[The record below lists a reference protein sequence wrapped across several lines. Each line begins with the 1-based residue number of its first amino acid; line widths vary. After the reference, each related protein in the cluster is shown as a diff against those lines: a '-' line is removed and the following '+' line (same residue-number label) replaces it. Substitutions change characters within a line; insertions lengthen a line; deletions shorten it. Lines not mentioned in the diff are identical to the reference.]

1 MTDDRAMAG
10 AADATARASLAAAD
24 WEHLKGV
31 IERAVARVCPGRL
44 MAQRDDIVQAALL
57 RVLNVLRQGEQGG
70 IRSSSYL
77 WQVAYTAT
85 VDELR
90 RVARRREVSLEEGE
104 VIAMPVRR
112 MPNPEQHAEG
122 VEAGEAI
129 RACLQTLARPR
140 RLAVTLHLYGFAAA
154 EASRTLG
161 WDLKQVR
168 NLTYRGLADLR
179 RCLASKGVN
188 P

>member
-1 MTDDRAMAG
+1 MIVGG
-10 AADATARASLAAAD
+10 ADPTGVPGTVAAD
-24 WEHLKGV
+24 WAHLKSV
-31 IERAVARVCPGRL
+31 IERAVARVCPRRL
-44 MAQRDDIVQAALL
+44 AAQRDDIVQTALL
-57 RVLNVLRQGEQGG
+57 RVLDVLRRGEQGG

-77 WQVAYTAT
+77 WQVAYTVT

-90 RVARRREVSLEEGE
+90 RVSRRREVSLEEGE

-112 MPNPEQHAEG
+112 GPDPEHLAEG
-122 VEAGEAI
+122 AEAGEAI
-129 RACLQTLARPR
+129 RACLQALARPR
-140 RLAVTLHLYGFAAA
+140 RLAVTLHLFGFAAA
-154 EASRTLG
+154 EAARALG

-179 RCLASKGVN
+179 RCLASKGVT